1 MLSGF
6 DNPDMAAKRSPNRE
20 ERACVRGGAG
30 APRKLPRRDLGS
42 NQLDQTCHLML
53 TKRFTSFSDRLKL
66 TPRYNLRTTIIILRV
81 HKFYYPDSSFLGK
94 RVYLEL
100 VQAEV
105 LAFKRGFHLRNER
118 RLMRGPDR
126 IEEEVRAPAPLLA
139 GGCG

>member
-1 MLSGF
+1 M
-6 DNPDMAAKRSPNRE
+6 
-20 ERACVRGGAG
+20 
-30 APRKLPRRDLGS
+30 
-42 NQLDQTCHLML
+42 
-53 TKRFTSFSDRLKL
+53 
-66 TPRYNLRTTIIILRV
+66 
-81 HKFYYPDSSFLGK
+81 
-94 RVYLEL
+94 EL